1 MGIQAISLY
10 DYSEVYMSD
19 IYMQIGGRIREVRS
33 KQNLTLE
40 ELSSKADLN
49 WSFLAR
55 IETGKAI
62 PSIQSLVK
70 IAKELKIPLKDL
82 FSDSVFRQDELLDR
96 QATSLIQQLKTSDK
110 TQLIQVLKLI
120 LSPPAQKTRKK

>member
-1 MGIQAISLY
+1 
-10 DYSEVYMSD
+10 MSD